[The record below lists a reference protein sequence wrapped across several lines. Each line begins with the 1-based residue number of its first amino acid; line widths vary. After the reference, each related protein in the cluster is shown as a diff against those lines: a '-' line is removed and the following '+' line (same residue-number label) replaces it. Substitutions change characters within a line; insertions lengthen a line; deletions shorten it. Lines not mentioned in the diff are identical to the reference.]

1 MLEYLVLMAQDLTV
15 FHSVPL
21 KRSPRFF
28 EGFFADDPNSGSGWE
43 EILLRIFL
51 TCFSFPA
58 TSR

>member
-28 EGFFADDPNSGSGWE
+28 EGFFADDPN
-43 EILLRIFL
+43 
-51 TCFSFPA
+51 T
-58 TSR
+58 